1 MAVLKP
7 SEAAIRFKQF
17 RQLLPGAI
25 MAGLEDGNRAAL
37 KISVTKYFEG
47 SPQPPGRSLA
57 INPPNPPPGPLK
69 IRSGD
74 LRRGIEMIQPSQS
87 GSNFIAG
94 LETDVFYGKFHE
106 LGLGRFP
113 ERPFL
118 APAIEDARELYI
130 QGVNVQV
137 TDLAARLRLTP

>member
-7 SEAAIRFKQF
+7 SEAAIRLKQF

-25 MAGLEDGNRAAL
+25 MEGLEIGNRAAL
-37 KISVTKYFEG
+37 KISVTEYFEG
-47 SPQPPGRSLA
+47 SPEPPGRSLSV
-57 INPPNPPPGPLK
+57 NPPNPPPGPLK

-87 GSNFIAG
+87 GTNFVAG
-94 LETDVFYGKFHE
+94 LQTDIFYGKKHE
-106 LGLGRFP
+106 LGLGVGA
-113 ERPFL
+113 RPFL

-137 TDLAARLRLTP
+137 ADLGRRMRLTP